1 MDLEIENAEKIRQLT
16 PRAMKRPVVLYSS
29 NNVEELRQRQIGIL
43 HPTAFP
49 RQIGGTQRT
58 MVSDVSEATSVG
70 LAHLQQGRKDVEKV
84 REDKEW
90 EATQTTKALSREGP
104 LGKFVKPSNKQLDL
118 ERELKTLQ
126 EKTDINNF
134 EYKKIPRPSKL
145 E

>member
-1 MDLEIENAEKIRQLT
+1 
-16 PRAMKRPVVLYSS
+16 
-29 NNVEELRQRQIGIL
+29 
-43 HPTAFP
+43 
-49 RQIGGTQRT
+49 
-58 MVSDVSEATSVG
+58 MVSDVSEATSGTAKKTTNPVTIKSFLNSTIYKQWLNANPFLRFGLPLISLTILGAVG